1 MAEAFVSFG
10 CLFSDVHCLP
20 NMGPVRCSTKLEQC
34 RHLLNQWQFASCCSP
49 LATAFMLFLQPGRL
63 DNCGEMVF
71 WLLSCF
77 ETVRGPYSF
86 CPLGTSEC
94 VVNGCCLRKWRMFLP
109 TSSSLQL
116 QNKIGF
122 FEHLKEGAITE
133 PNLNRSIMSN
143 ASSLSEEREKKNL
156 KFSASD

>member
-1 MAEAFVSFG
+1 
-10 CLFSDVHCLP
+10 
-20 NMGPVRCSTKLEQC
+20 
-34 RHLLNQWQFASCCSP
+34 
-49 LATAFMLFLQPGRL
+49 
-63 DNCGEMVF
+63 
-71 WLLSCF
+71 
-77 ETVRGPYSF
+77 
-86 CPLGTSEC
+86 
-94 VVNGCCLRKWRMFLP
+94 MFLP

-122 FEHLKEGAITE
+122 FEHLKEGEITE